1 MEQKRLEEELHR
13 KEEECQRDLVYCIEV
28 DCVAAIEQQC
38 RKNWS
43 KMFLSSSS
51 PPSDK
56 DMNLIDLLPLIKR
69 QRVQYLPKETPEAHQ
84 QHQELAREIGV
95 SAISGGSPCKRCM
108 DFGILYIP
116 QNLPW
121 VFCLIFFVTLL
132 TLIVTQHHAL
142 LTLRLRL
149 PVSLLTQIK
158 HMQRLGQK
166 WSRGQKQGR
175 QSNKQIRS
183 GK

>member
-1 MEQKRLEEELHR
+1 VEQKRLEEELHR
-13 KEEECQRDLVYCIEV
+13 KEEECQRDLVYCIKV

-51 PPSDK
+51 PPFDK

-108 DFGILYIP
+108 DFGILCIP
-116 QNLPW
+116 QNLP
-121 VFCLIFFVTLL
+121 
-132 TLIVTQHHAL
+132 
-142 LTLRLRL
+142 
-149 PVSLLTQIK
+149 
-158 HMQRLGQK
+158 
-166 WSRGQKQGR
+166 
-175 QSNKQIRS
+175 
-183 GK
+183 